1 MKAHCAHFLKPF
13 DALTAR
19 NIRTSTKLSQTI
31 IIRVISYRY
40 LVMTHGTGNTNTMYI
55 WFGGGDLNGF
65 KIFEHF
71 LIYM

>member
-1 MKAHCAHFLKPF
+1 M
-13 DALTAR
+13 
-19 NIRTSTKLSQTI
+19 
-31 IIRVISYRY
+31 Y
-40 LVMTHGTGNTNTMYI
+40 LVTPHDIGNKNTMYI